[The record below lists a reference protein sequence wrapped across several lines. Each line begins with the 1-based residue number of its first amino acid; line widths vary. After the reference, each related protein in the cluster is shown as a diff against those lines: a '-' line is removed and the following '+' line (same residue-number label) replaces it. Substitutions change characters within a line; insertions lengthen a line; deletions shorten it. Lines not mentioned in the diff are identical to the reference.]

1 MIYPVRIKY
10 YFTTDY
16 MPEDELKIELAM
28 IKGKLPSLKCNICGG
43 PVTMEKG
50 YISHAFSYG
59 FDDTNYCSK
68 KCFKRIKNDD

>member
-10 YFTTDY
+10 YFSLNVFPKYD
-16 MPEDELKIELAM
+16 LKIELAM
-28 IKGKLPSLKCNICGG
+28 IKEKLPSLKCNICGG

-50 YISHAFSYG
+50 YISHAFNYG

-68 KCFKRIKNDD
+68 KCFNKDKK